1 MLDRSGRAKTAA
13 ASTPKAAPQVK
24 RESTTAPTAEEPKAA
39 KPIQIDMDETD
50 AAYHELRTA
59 GRRGDSI
66 FGRVNQRFQE
76 ALHTNRG
83 PAKMRDPVVETEG
96 RPEMTADD
104 LAMRRA
110 RTVKAQRMVVPE
122 GVIIGG
128 SLSSGSETE
137 ISGRVEGDVNVNGR
151 LYLGKSALVTG
162 DIEATS
168 CKIDGLVEG
177 RVRCTDELDLGE
189 TGRLKADSQAGKRVI
204 LAGHATGNVT
214 TGGVAILGHSAQLD
228 GNIRARAIVMD
239 EGAIFNGDCAM
250 RPPAQREIDV

>member
-1 MLDRSGRAKTAA
+1 VLDRSGRTKIAETSSPKSAPQAKREAT
-13 ASTPKAAPQVK
+13 TPKPA
-24 RESTTAPTAEEPKAA
+24 EPKPK
-39 KPIQIDMDETD
+39 KPLQIDMDETD
-50 AAYHELRTA
+50 AAYNELRTA
-59 GRRGDSI
+59 GRRGDTI
-66 FGRVNQRFQE
+66 LGRVNQRFQE
-76 ALHTNRG
+76 VLHTNRG
-83 PAKMRDPVVETEG
+83 PAKMRDSVVETQG
-96 RPEMTADD
+96 RPEVTADD

-110 RTVKAQRMVVPE
+110 RTVKAQRMIVPE

-162 DIEATS
+162 SIEATS

-177 RVRCTDELDLGE
+177 RVSCAEELDLGE
-189 TGRLKADSQAGKRVI
+189 TGRLNADSQAGKRVV
-204 LAGHATGNVT
+204 LAGHVTGNVT
-214 TGGVAILGHSAQLD
+214 TGGVAILGRGANLS

-239 EGAIFNGDCAM
+239 DGAVFNGECTM

>member
-1 MLDRSGRAKTAA
+1 MLDRSGRTKTEA
-13 ASTPKAAPQVK
+13 ASTPQQKPQSEPEEDKKPQSVK
-24 RESTTAPTAEEPKAA
+24 PL
-39 KPIQIDMDETD
+39 QIDMDETD

-59 GRRGDSI
+59 GRRGETI

-76 ALHTNRG
+76 VLHTNRG
-83 PAKMRDPVVETEG
+83 PAKMRDSVVETAG
-96 RPEMTADD
+96 RPEVTADD
-104 LAMRRA
+104 LSMRRA

-162 DIEATS
+162 SIEATS

-177 RVRCTDELDLGE
+177 QVHCAEELDLGE
-189 TGRLKADSQAGKRVI
+189 TGRLNADLQAGKRIV
-204 LAGHATGNVT
+204 LGGHVAGNIT
-214 TGGVAILGHSAQLD
+214 TGGVAILGRSASVD
-228 GNIRARAIVMD
+228 GNIRARAIVID
-239 EGAIFNGDCAM
+239 EGAVFNGDCTM
-250 RPPAQREIDV
+250 RAPAQREIDV